1 MTDVILY
8 LIVFLGESW
17 VFVFQ
22 SIFIV
27 LKTQSPHQANS
38 STLSGFT
45 SPSRGTYACS
55 SEAFPDGNVQLIMYS
70 YNSGSSYLRSTLT
83 VAHKILH
90 CQAISSHVLVA
101 PPETF
106 WLLLHNCVCGG

>member
-45 SPSRGTYACS
+45 SPLTWHLCMLLGK
-55 SEAFPDGNVQLIMYS
+55 AFPDEMCS
-70 YNSGSSYLRSTLT
+70 
-83 VAHKILH
+83 
-90 CQAISSHVLVA
+90 
-101 PPETF
+101 
-106 WLLLHNCVCGG
+106 